1 MSQQCLPGT
10 NIQMDLQGGQDYRR
24 TFDAV
29 FAITGGIYLSQ
40 LSEMVGV
47 PGATLQNWVKRGF
60 VTNPVNKRYTR
71 RQTCRIILIAL
82 LRHSLQIEEIILLLR
97 SINNN
102 LADEQDDLIDDSDL
116 YLYFCDVMFSQ
127 PSLDYLSGDLLRS
140 RIAGATEQFPVLN
153 PACRPEDLARLRQVL
168 EVIALSYQAWQVRE
182 QALTTLQNI
191 IERSTKH
198 D

>member
-1 MSQQCLPGT
+1 MPQQCLPGT

-29 FAITGGIYLSQ
+29 FAITGGVYLSQ
-40 LSEMVGV
+40 LAEMVGV

-60 VTNPVNKRYTR
+60 VKNPVNKRYTR

-82 LRHSLQIEEIILLLR
+82 LRHSLLIEEALTLLR

-127 PSLDYLSGDLLRS
+127 PPVDFLSGESLHR
-140 RIAGATEQFPVLN
+140 RIADVTEQFPVLN

-168 EVIALSYQAWQVRE
+168 EVISLAYQAWQLRE
-182 QALTTLQNI
+182 QASKILLNI
-191 IERSTKH
+191 KKGATK
-198 D
+198 DD

>member
-40 LSEMVGV
+40 LAEMVGV

-60 VTNPVNKRYTR
+60 VASPVNKRYTR

-82 LRHSLQIEEIILLLR
+82 LRHSLQIEEIVTLLR
-97 SINNN
+97 AINNN

-116 YLYFCDVMFSQ
+116 YLYFCDVVFNS
-127 PSLDYLSGDLLRS
+127 PPADFLSGESLHK
-140 RIAGATEQFPVLN
+140 RIAVVTGQFPARN
-153 PACRPEDLARLRQVL
+153 PACRPEDLDRLNQVL
-168 EVIALSYQAWQVRE
+168 EIIVLAYQAWQLRD
-182 QALTTLQNI
+182 QALSHLVI
-191 IERSTKH
+191 LKERSHKT
-198 D
+198 